1 MELFAAF
8 LGGLGLFFIGIKLVG
23 THLKNLTGRRFRR
36 FVASS
41 TAKPSA
47 SAAVGLLAGGLTQS
61 SNAVTFI
68 AISLVTA
75 GLTTAPQVAPLVAW
89 ANVGTAG
96 LVMLAAVDLRLLVFF
111 LLGMVGIAYYFDLDQ
126 SARWRHAAG
135 ALLGLGL
142 LFLGLQLIKATGVP
156 LRDLPWMGAF
166 IQFAASSDL
175 LGLGV
180 GLLLGVAL
188 QSSATLTVIA
198 VTLTGLGLLSLE
210 HTVMLVLGGGLGSG
224 ASIALMALNLG
235 GTARQLALFQVAVKC
250 LGTLLV
256 LLLVWLE
263 RFGQLPLLLD
273 LVRRLHVDS
282 AMQVALIFLMV
293 QLAGALLG
301 MLLRDPLLRLL
312 ARFVPPDPE
321 EGLSRPRYLYD
332 QALEDA
338 ATALDLAEREEEE
351 LIARLPS
358 LLPAEGEEVRPVEAV
373 RALNANIQLA
383 QEIDRFLEELLHR
396 GADEESLEA
405 AMSLKGRNQLAIALC
420 ESLRELLAA
429 LSAVGTSGP
438 GVRLPQHLV
447 EASHALLMSLCEV
460 VREKDP
466 LDRVLLRELTGDRTE
481 LMESVRRDLLRNGA
495 NLDQRHRDS
504 LFTATSLFE
513 RLVWLVRRYAAQL
526 PEPLPEAA
534 GRTTP

>member
-1 MELFAAF
+1 MELFATF

-126 SARWRHAAG
+126 SARWRHVAG

-429 LSAVGTSGP
+429 LSAVGTSGQ

>member
-481 LMESVRRDLLRNGA
+481 LMESVRRELLRNGA